1 MSAAPIVELDALSI
15 VRDGVTILDRVSWRV
30 LAGERWVVLGPNGA
44 GKTTLVQVI
53 TAYAHPTR
61 GSATVLGQALG
72 RVDVRELRKR
82 IAVATGA
89 ITRTLDPRLT
99 ARQIVQ
105 TGRHASLA
113 PWWDSASDA
122 AAAEEVDALLASAG
136 LTAAADRPFSALS
149 EGERQRALLARMR
162 MARAELW
169 VFDEPAA
176 GLDLGARERLIADL
190 DVLAAGPEA
199 TTTLFVTHHIEEIPP
214 SFTHAL
220 LLREGK
226 MVAAGPLDETLSAA
240 TLGTAFNLE
249 LVVDRVDGRW
259 WARGVS
265 GRDAPAAAGR

>member
-1 MSAAPIVELDALSI
+1 MSARPIVELDAVSI
-15 VRDGVTILDRVSWRV
+15 VRDGVTILDRVTWRV

-44 GKTTLVQVI
+44 GKTTLLQVI

-61 GSATVLGQALG
+61 GKATILGSLLG

-105 TGRHASLA
+105 TGLNASLA
-113 PWWDSASDA
+113 PWWDGQTDA
-122 AAAEEVDALLASAG
+122 AVAAQVDALLASAG

-162 MARAELW
+162 MTRADLW

-176 GLDLGARERLIADL
+176 GLDLGARERLVADL
-190 DVLAAGPEA
+190 DVLAGGPDA
-199 TTTLFVTHHIEEIPP
+199 VTTLFVTHHIEEIPP

-220 LLREGK
+220 LLRQGRV
-226 MVAAGPLDETLSAA
+226 VASGPLEETLSAA
-240 TLGTAFNLE
+240 TLGAAFDLE

-265 GRDAPAAAGR
+265 GRDVPAAAGR